1 MANMCSNWVEIY
13 PCVGGEEQAKKLFA
27 LIGEEFDFEKVIP
40 LEENERG
47 GDKWGCNSIAFDV
60 DYHEQCEDHHEWYFW
75 TKWCPPKGIYD
86 KLTEM
91 FPDVFIYWRY
101 EEPGCGLYGY
111 LNEEDY

>member
-47 GDKWGCNSIAFDV
+47 G
-60 DYHEQCEDHHEWYFW
+60 
-75 TKWCPPKGIYD
+75 
-86 KLTEM
+86 
-91 FPDVFIYWRY
+91 
-101 EEPGCGLYGY
+101 
-111 LNEEDY
+111 